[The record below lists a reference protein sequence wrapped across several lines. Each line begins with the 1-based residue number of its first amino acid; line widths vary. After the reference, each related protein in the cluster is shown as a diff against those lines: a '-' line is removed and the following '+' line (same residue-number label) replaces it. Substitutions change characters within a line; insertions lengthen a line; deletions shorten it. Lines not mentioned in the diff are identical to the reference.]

1 MRTDHFEMSTTNPA
15 ADAEATLLVL
25 EQARSFFQQTTDL
38 ISISSR
44 PLRIIAFRSKE
55 EYEPFRLQS
64 TSFAHYLHSQRG
76 DYIVLQ
82 DIQPQH
88 RQAAIHEYTHF
99 VFGNAGLKL
108 PIWLCEGTADFYSS
122 LLTDGETTT
131 VGGMLS
137 ARVRSLSEGELL
149 PLQTLMAVDGASP
162 FYNERNKVGLFYGQS
177 WALVHMLVFHESY
190 RPRFAQFIG
199 AVSGGSESER
209 AMQLVYGKTADQ
221 VMADLQNYLP
231 VMGSYRSVNRTVKAE
246 CRNPTV
252 SSLSEVD
259 SALTLADLLASH
271 RATAARAKGELVA
284 LRQRVPGNR
293 QAEELLAYLAAQEPA
308 RPGAPH

>member
-1 MRTDHFEMSTTNPA
+1 MSTTNTA
-15 ADAEATLLVL
+15 ADAEATLLIL

-38 ISISSR
+38 ISASSR
-44 PLRIIAFRSKE
+44 PLRIVAFRSKE

-76 DYIVLQ
+76 DFIVLQ

-99 VFGNAGLKL
+99 VFRSAGLKL

-122 LLTDGETTT
+122 LLMDGTTAT

-137 ARVRSLSEGELL
+137 ARMRSLSEGELL
-149 PLQTLMAVDGASP
+149 PLQTLMAVDGKSP
-162 FYNERNKVGLFYGQS
+162 FYNERNKVGLFYAQS
-177 WALVHMLVFHESY
+177 WALVHMLAFHESY
-190 RPRFAQFIG
+190 RARFPQFIG
-199 AVSGGSESER
+199 AVNGGSGSEG
-209 AMQLVYGKTADQ
+209 AMQLVYGKTAGQ
-221 VMADLQNYLP
+221 VMADLRSYLP
-231 VMGSYRSVNRTVKAE
+231 VMGSNRSVSRIVRVDCPEPA
-246 CRNPTV
+246 V

-271 RATAARAKGELVA
+271 RATAARAKGESVA
-284 LRQRVPGNR
+284 LRQRVAGNR
-293 QAEELLAYLAAQEPA
+293 LAEELPAYLAAQEPT
-308 RPGAPH
+308 RTGAPQQE